1 VILQFH
7 MSQTIDSLLLDLL
20 EWINKQERTY
30 NEVMSAWRTSCPK
43 LPVWEEAIDR
53 GFVQREYKNELGEI
67 VTITSAGREFLEQRS
82 ETSRQ

>member
-1 VILQFH
+1 

-20 EWINKQERTY
+20 EWINQQERTY

-53 GFVQREYKNELGEI
+53 GLVQRENKNELGEI
-67 VTITSAGREFLEQRS
+67 VAITSAGRKFLEQRS
-82 ETSRQ
+82 ETSKS